1 MYQALGLA
9 IDAEK
14 DELAKRVV
22 DQQWANNPSFE
33 TRYGAVGHN
42 KCVQDVKYNLSYL
55 SQAIAANSPAL
66 FISYID
72 WIKVLFEGLKIPT
85 SELVES
91 LEITRQ
97 LLQNRFPEANT
108 LIDNFIDLGLK
119 QLTSAPK
126 IIPSFFDTSQS
137 LLALGMDYLHS
148 LLYSSRDV
156 SSRLILDA
164 VAQGVSVQDIY
175 LHVFQPCQHEI
186 GRLWQMNQISV
197 AQEHY
202 CTAVTQLIMS
212 QLYVHIFN
220 SPKNGRS
227 LVATCV
233 GSELHEIGMRMV
245 ADFFEMDGWDTYY
258 LGANTPTAS
267 IIRTLTERKADIL
280 AISCTMIFHIKLVED
295 LIKQVR
301 AIDSDRKIKILTGG
315 YPFNIETELWRKVG
329 ADGHATDAKQA
340 IAVANALMDVKQK

>member
-1 MYQALGLA
+1 MYQSLGLA

-14 DELAKRVV
+14 DGLAKCIV
-22 DQQWANNPSFE
+22 DQQWINNPSFE
-33 TRYGAVGHN
+33 TRYGAVGHG

-66 FISYID
+66 FVSYVD

-85 SELVES
+85 SELIDS

-97 LLQNRFPEANT
+97 LLQDRFPEASS
-108 LIDNFIDLGLK
+108 LIDNFIDPGVK

-126 IIPSFFDTSQS
+126 VIPSFFDTSQS
-137 LLALGMDYLHS
+137 LSTLGMDYLHS
-148 LLYSSRDV
+148 LLHSSRDV

-164 VAQGVSVQDIY
+164 VAQGISVKDIY

-220 SPKNGRS
+220 IPKNGRS

-258 LGANTPTAS
+258 LGSNTPTTS
-267 IIRTLTERKADIL
+267 IIRTLVERKADIL
-280 AISCTMIFHIKLVED
+280 AISATMIFHIKLVED

-301 AIDSDRKIKILTGG
+301 AIDSAGQIKILTGG
-315 YPFNIETELWRKVG
+315 YPFNIETELWQQIG
-329 ADGHATDAKQA
+329 ADGYAADAEQA
-340 IAVANALMDVKQK
+340 ITVANALMDVKHK